1 MKYYV
6 FNVGNINNMYHIQLR
21 KNQLEKYKIPYT
33 FLFIGKR
40 SSDYEVDVSHDL
52 FSEDPKYFDVV
63 LKDFDKKD
71 FDFVIKVDLS
81 RFINFRVLERILKKF
96 PKDGI
101 YEDETFSIFGGNLK
115 GDIDTSEFLVYCDD
129 RKYVELVKK
138 VDNISQE
145 EISIIKYRPRLNL
158 NNKKRKI
165 PYIFFQTSETSLLH
179 YTLSEQ
185 IKDCVKRNSNYEY
198 HFFDDTDSR
207 NFIAENFPLDV
218 LNTFDN
224 LIPGAYKAD
233 LFRYCYLFINGGFY
247 VDINKT
253 LEVTL
258 DELIDYNYDY
268 DFISVIDRYNDKD
281 KQFGIYQAIIASSP
295 NSELMK
301 VCIEKIVYNVKNNF
315 YGINALHPTG
325 PILLGSEFQ
334 KIYGFKTNQ
343 PGIYS
348 NYNVVIKFLKNS
360 ENGNYTFDH
369 RNKVITNTNQYV
381 KTIQNKLWKKNTA
394 KDHYS
399 VMYSNRKI
407 YRNQVIYESH
417 LKYFLIFYLI
427 AIMTFFAIYIR
438 LRK

>member
-1 MKYYV
+1 
-6 FNVGNINNMYHIQLR
+6 
-21 KNQLEKYKIPYT
+21 
-33 FLFIGKR
+33 
-40 SSDYEVDVSHDL
+40 
-52 FSEDPKYFDVV
+52 
-63 LKDFDKKD
+63 
-71 FDFVIKVDLS
+71 
-81 RFINFRVLERILKKF
+81 
-96 PKDGI
+96 
-101 YEDETFSIFGGNLK
+101 
-115 GDIDTSEFLVYCDD
+115 
-129 RKYVELVKK
+129 
-138 VDNISQE
+138 
-145 EISIIKYRPRLNL
+145 
-158 NNKKRKI
+158 
-165 PYIFFQTSETSLLH
+165 
-179 YTLSEQ
+179 
-185 IKDCVKRNSNYEY
+185 
-198 HFFDDTDSR
+198 
-207 NFIAENFPLDV
+207 LDV

-301 VCIEKIVYNVKNNF
+301 LCIERIVYNVKNNF

-348 NYNVVIKFLKNS
+348 NYNVFIKFLKNS

-369 RNKVITNTNQYV
+369 HNKVITKTNQYV

-407 YRNQVIYESH
+407 YRNQVIYEKSH
-417 LKYFLIFYLI
+417 LKYFLIFFLIFYLI

>member
-33 FLFIGKR
+33 FLFTGKR

-52 FSEDPKYFDVV
+52 FSEDPNYFDTV
-63 LKDFDKKD
+63 LKDFDRND
-71 FDFVIKVDLS
+71 FDFVIKADLS
-81 RFINFRVLERILKKF
+81 RFINFRVLERILKEF
-96 PKDGI
+96 PKEGI
-101 YEDETFSIFGGNLK
+101 YEDENISIFGGNLK
-115 GDIDTSEFLVYCDD
+115 SYIDTSEILVYCDD
-129 RKYVELVKK
+129 PKYVELVKK

-165 PYIFFQTSETSLLH
+165 PYIFFQTAETSLLH

-185 IKDCVKRNSNYEY
+185 IKDCIKRNSNYEY
-198 HFFDDTDSR
+198 YFFDDTDSR

-233 LFRYCYLFINGGFY
+233 LFRYCYLFIKGGFY

-253 LEVTL
+253 LQVTL
-258 DELIDYNYDY
+258 DELIDQNYDY
-268 DFISVIDRYNDKD
+268 DFISVIDRYNDKN
-281 KQFGIYQAIIASSP
+281 KTFGIFQAIIASCP
-295 NSELMK
+295 NSELIK
-301 VCIEKIVYNVKNNF
+301 ACIERIVYNVKTNF
-315 YGINALHPTG
+315 YGINSLHPTG
-325 PILLGSEFQ
+325 PVLLGSEFQ
-334 KIYGFKTNQ
+334 KIYGFKTNE

-348 NYNVVIKFLKNS
+348 NYNVIIKLLKNS

-369 RNKVITNTNQYV
+369 HNQD
-381 KTIQNKLWKKNTA
+381 T
-394 KDHYS
+394 
-399 VMYSNRKI
+399 
-407 YRNQVIYESH
+407 
-417 LKYFLIFYLI
+417 
-427 AIMTFFAIYIR
+427 
-438 LRK
+438 